1 MKIISIMLSVIFS
14 FFVCSSSIRS
24 QEWGK
29 VTDEEWKQGAPA
41 DYPEANVIILFDKG
55 KLEVTRDA
63 SHIAIRFHRHVRMK
77 ILNKAGVSEAGDISF
92 AYWKDDNIKDVD
104 AQTICQGKKSMK
116 VDRRGIFTKSAEN
129 LMLKSIAFP
138 AVDSGCILEYR
149 YTNVNERLFYLDPWY
164 FQSNYYTLAS
174 EFTLMLDKPFVY
186 QPTLFQVSSQDAKP
200 TIEDYHLDGK
210 ISYTW
215 KLNNLPPVKDEPYM
229 SCTKSY
235 MATIYNQLVAYNSPD
250 YLENFAKSWGEMG
263 KSYDERLKEF
273 SNADDQIK
281 KVTDSLVSAITEAN
295 EKIRIIYNFVE
306 KEIELDNTL
315 GLQREWKL
323 KDIIANKRSDE
334 YDKNIL
340 LTEMIKAAGI
350 PAWPVRIC
358 TRSNGV
364 FVPMFRSSRQFDH
377 IICAAQLDKSMM
389 FLDASVKYCPYGS
402 LPPNS
407 RAIEGLLID
416 GDSSRVIDIALVNPK
431 SRRTDMTYIYVR
443 SDGSASCQT
452 SVKFGGYF
460 ATEYAADIDK
470 HTPEDFAKEYILNNL
485 NLTFKLD
492 SASFDKADPE
502 APIANI
508 YYTIDDLGKKLD
520 NNIVIK
526 PPQFYFEENPFKN
539 EKRFFPVDFNYPFVF
554 YNMLRIT
561 FEDSLTSCT
570 LPESKKIDFP
580 GASYTRNS
588 VYDNLAV
595 VVNCQLSID
604 RPVILPI
611 GYSELRDFFGKIAS
625 TTEDQIIATT
635 AVKSGE

>member
-1 MKIISIMLSVIFS
+1 MMKVISIALSVMFS
-14 FFVCSSSIRS
+14 FFIWGGSTKS

-29 VTDEEWKQGAPA
+29 VTEEEWKQGAPA

-55 KLEVTRDA
+55 KLEVTREV
-63 SHIAIRFHRHVRMK
+63 IRFHRHVRIK
-77 ILNKAGVSEAGDISF
+77 ILNKAGISEAGDISF
-92 AYWKDDNIKDVD
+92 SYWKDDKIRDVD
-104 AQTICQGKKSMK
+104 AQTICQGKSPSK
-116 VDRRGIFTKSAEN
+116 VDRKGIFTKSAES
-129 LMLKSIAFP
+129 LMLKSITFP
-138 AVDSGCILEYR
+138 TVDSGCILEYR
-149 YTNVNERLFYLDPWY
+149 YTNINERFFYLDPWY
-164 FQSNYYTLAS
+164 FESDNYTLFS

-186 QPTLFQVSSQDAKP
+186 QPSLFQVPAQNSKP
-200 TIEDYHLDGK
+200 AIEEYLLDEK
-210 ISYTW
+210 TAYTW
-215 KLNNLPPVKDEPYM
+215 KMKNLPPIKDEPYM
-229 SCTKSY
+229 SCAKSY
-235 MATIYNQLVAYNSPD
+235 MATVYNQLLAYKSP
-250 YLENFAKSWGEMG
+250 YYSENFAESWGEMG
-263 KSYDERLKEF
+263 KSYGKRLKEF

-306 KEIELDNTL
+306 KEIELDNTV
-315 GLQREWKL
+315 GLKKEWKL
-323 KDIIANKRSDE
+323 ADIIAKKRSDD
-334 YDKNIL
+334 YDKNVL

-350 PAWPVRIC
+350 PAWPERIC

-364 FVPMFRSSRQFDH
+364 FVPMFHSSRQFDH
-377 IICAAQLDKSMM
+377 IICAAQPDKSLM
-389 FLDASVKYCPYGS
+389 FLDASEKYCPYGS

-407 RAIEGLLID
+407 RATEGLIID

-443 SDGSASCQT
+443 SNGSASCQT

-460 ATEYAADIDK
+460 ATEYANDIDK
-470 HTPEDFAKEYILNNL
+470 HTPEDFAKDHILNNL
-485 NLTFKLD
+485 DLTFKLD
-492 SASFDKADPE
+492 SASFDRADPE
-502 APIANI
+502 APMANI
-508 YYTIDDLGKKLD
+508 YYTIDDFGKKLD

-561 FEDSLTSCT
+561 FEDSLTSCI

-588 VYDNLAV
+588 LYDNLAV

-611 GYSELRDFFGKIAS
+611 AYSELRDFFGKIAS
-625 TTEDQIIATT
+625 STEDQIIATT
-635 AVKSGE
+635 APSIGE